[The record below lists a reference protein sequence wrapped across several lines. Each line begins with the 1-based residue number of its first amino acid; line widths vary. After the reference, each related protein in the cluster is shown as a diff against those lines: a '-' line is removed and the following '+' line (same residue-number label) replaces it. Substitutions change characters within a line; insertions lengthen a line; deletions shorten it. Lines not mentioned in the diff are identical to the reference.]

1 MRVLRGPRI
10 TGVRTSFSRAG
21 EPANLAAAAGNVLK
35 FYLKKREVLLYTLI
49 PLPVL
54 PQHLLLDLSGEGL
67 EDGAEGLEEAEGVC
81 LHVRERGR
89 QDLKAGARLLPHQ
102 GQRQC

>member
-21 EPANLAAAAGNVLK
+21 DPANLAVVAGNGLK
-35 FYLKKREVLLYTLI
+35 SYQKRRGVLLYTLI
-49 PLPVL
+49 PLPVP

-67 EDGAEGLEEAEGVC
+67 EDGAEGLGEAEGVC
-81 LHVRERGR
+81 LHVRERGH
-89 QDLKAGARLLPHQ
+89 QDLKAGARLLPRQ
-102 GQRQC
+102 GQQQ